1 MSLAQSPS
9 LVLKTIRI
17 VIILGGYALLR
28 PYLLKL
34 AGKFQA
40 RDHERELDPNE
51 MSSDAVMSARSLR
64 GQVQVPD
71 DTDEEEGSG
80 TGADWGRGARR
91 RQREMIRRILEA
103 EEKKRL
109 KRPRIRI
116 RTLKSIWLR
125 CGLNS
130 AICCVLRICKVPS
143 RVTTRESPWLGV
155 SPDIPWRSCIIRN
168 HSFNGLGN

>member
-1 MSLAQSPS
+1 MQKVTEYLQTWAGNLRRNVSSSVSQLSLKDYIQ
-9 LVLKTIRI
+9 I

-51 MSSDAVMSARSLR
+51 MSSDAAVSARSLH

-91 RQREMIRRILEA
+91 RQREMVRRILEA
-103 EEKKRL
+103 EEKKRVEEAEDSD
-109 KRPRIRI
+109 K
-116 RTLKSIWLR
+116 
-125 CGLNS
+125 
-130 AICCVLRICKVPS
+130 
-143 RVTTRESPWLGV
+143 
-155 SPDIPWRSCIIRN
+155 DIEEY
-168 HSFNGLGN
+168 LA

>member
-1 MSLAQSPS
+1 MYEIRSKPAENLRRNVSSSVSQLSL
-9 LVLKTIRI
+9 KDYIRI

-51 MSSDAVMSARSLR
+51 MSSDAAVSARSLH

-80 TGADWGRGARR
+80 TGADWDRGARR
-91 RQREMIRRILEA
+91 RRREMIRRILEA
-103 EEKKRL
+103 EEKKRVEEAEDSD
-109 KRPRIRI
+109 K
-116 RTLKSIWLR
+116 
-125 CGLNS
+125 
-130 AICCVLRICKVPS
+130 
-143 RVTTRESPWLGV
+143 
-155 SPDIPWRSCIIRN
+155 DIEEY
-168 HSFNGLGN
+168 LA